1 MPLPPAANLTT
12 RIAEVITTVLAAHST
27 PTPVLDQERRHMQ
40 TCQLGTTT
48 NRSVVGV
55 MTEFARFAEF
65 HHDHDPDT
73 DLVELALRLAATL
86 CSPLYGGTS
95 APTVNWPPSCARLRP
110 SWTPHSA
117 HRQPGRPPTA
127 LDLSVGSARR

>member
-1 MPLPPAANLTT
+1 MPLAPAANLTT

-55 MTEFARFAEF
+55 MTEFARLAEF

-73 DLVELALRLAATL
+73 DLVELALRLTATP
-86 CSPLYGGTS
+86 CSPLYGGNVSPDRELAAIVRAIAT
-95 APTVNWPPSCARLRP
+95 
-110 SWTPHSA
+110 
-117 HRQPGRPPTA
+117 
-127 LDLSVGSARR
+127 